1 MGPEAEGS
9 SDLAAL
15 VCRVA
20 TVVDPRG
27 RNDRLYELKSSLE
40 THLEK
45 TQIELALSQLRALVQ
60 VDPVS
65 NVEEVSVA
73 LDKCKKM
80 EIPSDLAH
88 ELVSFQGRTM
98 SHFVEQMKSTPR
110 QSPAWDAECKLTNE
124 VMLSSA
130 RCEVVRALGARRCRS
145 VARSAYLFTQ
155 LRRVPGKPGHLAR
168 RRHGRSSARVHLG
181 SVGSPFFDQSQAC

>member
-1 MGPEAEGS
+1 MFLRSIQTWSKTLPQVSSDFFLLRQRILEQQRELLSAVTRVAACPRKGRRGSRRERNKAPYNALQTWAVSVGPEATGS

-27 RNDRLYELKSSLE
+27 RNEKLHELKSSLE

-73 LDKCKKM
+73 LDKCKKWR
-80 EIPSDLAH
+80 SH
-88 ELVSFQGRTM
+88 QTWRT
-98 SHFVEQMKSTPR
+98 SWS
-110 QSPAWDAECKLTNE
+110 
-124 VMLSSA
+124 LS
-130 RCEVVRALGARRCRS
+130 
-145 VARSAYLFTQ
+145 
-155 LRRVPGKPGHLAR
+155 K
-168 RRHGRSSARVHLG
+168 
-181 SVGSPFFDQSQAC
+181 VGLCHTLSNR